1 VAEVYGWSWLA
12 AAVLAPATKR
22 RLPGE
27 PTSSL
32 PDDQYYRPTRSAVS
46 TAGVV
51 FEEGT
56 LASLQEKKEQRLRFM
71 HRLYEATDGST
82 FHDVDSTNIGKE
94 LGWPDQVTEKVVEY
108 LVDKGLAKY
117 FSAGDLINITHA
129 GVVEVETALDN
140 PDQGTEHF
148 APVSVTQIFYRDV
161 IGSAIQAG
169 SPGATQTTTIGDLN
183 LDRVR
188 QFVERYE
195 EAEPSL
201 GLEAEEAAEA
211 QADIATIRAQLDSPR
226 PKPEIIRGSLRS
238 VRTILEGATGS
249 LAASGL
255 LELLQHVHL

>member
-1 VAEVYGWSWLA
+1 
-12 AAVLAPATKR
+12 
-22 RLPGE
+22 LP
-27 PTSSL
+27 
-32 PDDQYYRPTRSAVS
+32 
-46 TAGVV
+46 
-51 FEEGT
+51 
-56 LASLQEKKEQRLRFM
+56 SLQEKKEQRLRFM

-82 FHDVDSTNIGKE
+82 FHDVNSTDIGKK
-94 LGWPDQVTEKVVEY
+94 LGWSDQVTDKVVEY

-117 FSAGDLINITHA
+117 VSAGGMITITHA

-148 APVSVTQIFYRDV
+148 APVAVTQIFHGDV
-161 IGSAIQAG
+161 VGSAIQAG

-183 LDRVR
+183 LDGLR

-195 EAEPSL
+195 EAEPSM
-201 GLEAEEAAEA
+201 GLEPEEAAEA

-226 PKPEIIRGSLRS
+226 PKPEIIRESLRS

-255 LELLQHVHL
+255 LELLQHVHP